1 MLRIARC
8 RLAYYFY
15 FLCPR
20 APSIATP
27 LTLSH
32 PPLPTTP
39 SLSTPTHPTPARVP
53 RCFTHSPNL
62 HTLCGA
68 PTNPLTLHCPQPPHS
83 PLPLPPRCLTIHS
96 YSPHAL
102 APLHTPQTFLSAPP
116 CPCRHLSLRTPL
128 SLLLPLRSLAP
139 PTPSPALLFPP
150 PLHSL
155 PPQ

>member
-1 MLRIARC
+1 MCSFMLRIARC

-83 PLPLPPRCLTIHS
+83 PLPLPPRSLTLHS
-96 YSPHAL
+96 NSSHALSPHQNLLTYLPTYLFYLL
-102 APLHTPQTFLSAPP
+102 AYLPINLCTH
-116 CPCRHLSLRTPL
+116 
-128 SLLLPLRSLAP
+128 LLLPTTTTHYCCRSRF
-139 PTPSPALLFPP
+139 T
-150 PLHSL
+150 
-155 PPQ
+155 QQ